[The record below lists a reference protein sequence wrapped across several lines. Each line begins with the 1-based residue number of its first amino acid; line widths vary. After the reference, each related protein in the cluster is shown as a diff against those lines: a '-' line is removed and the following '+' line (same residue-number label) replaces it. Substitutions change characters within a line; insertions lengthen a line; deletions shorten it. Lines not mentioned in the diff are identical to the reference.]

1 MIATDGELGFWK
13 TVAAV
18 TIGVFVG
25 GTLVL
30 PTTIDALTA
39 HSKSGV
45 VNVLSSRPA
54 HFVPGRQ

>member
-18 TIGVFVG
+18 AIGVFVG

-30 PTTIDALTA
+30 PTTILAVDLLLKVT
-39 HSKSGV
+39 GV
-45 VNVLSSRPA
+45 D
-54 HFVPGRQ
+54 